1 MSAFSALDFRRD
13 TWRPGPLLPP
23 GRGRDSV
30 LIFVVAILTFL
41 ACLAGVGSLG
51 ANRAANGW
59 QAQLVGSASVII
71 RPSGAE
77 GADAAAIKAA
87 EVLSGVAGVEQA
99 KLLERREAEDLL
111 RPWLGGQALA
121 DLPIPQLIAV
131 DLKAKSPATAA
142 SLRQALAAA
151 GVDGEVDDHSMWSKQ
166 IVGAGVLARVA
177 ALGAAVLLALAAG
190 AVINFA
196 TRASIRAHEEAIHLL
211 HYSGA
216 EDRLVADI
224 LAQRF
229 AWLSLQAAAIGA
241 VLAAGLAGTLRV
253 MGGTQ
258 GLVPFLPVHWVDLA
272 VVVVAPIAA
281 GGVGALAA
289 RAAALRL
296 LSRIP

>member
-1 MSAFSALDFRRD
+1 MSPFAALDFRRD

-77 GADAAAIKAA
+77 GADAAAIHAT
-87 EVLSGVAGVEQA
+87 EVLAGAAGVRQA
-99 KLLERREAEDLL
+99 TLLKRGEAEDLL

-121 DLPIPQLIAV
+121 DLPIPQLIAI
-131 DLKAKSPATAA
+131 DLTPKAPATAA
-142 SLRQALAAA
+142 SLRQVLAAA
-151 GVDGEVDDHSMWSKQ
+151 GIDGEVDDHSMWSKQ
-166 IVGAGVLARVA
+166 IIGAGVLARVA
-177 ALGAAVLLALAAG
+177 AVGVAALLALAAA
-190 AVINFA
+190 AVISFA
-196 TRASIRAHEEAIHLL
+196 TRASIQAHEDAIGLL

-241 VLAAGLAGTLRV
+241 VLAAILAATLRM
-253 MGGTQ
+253 MGGAQ
-258 GLVPFLPVHWVDLA
+258 GLVPFLPVHWIDLS
-272 VVVVAPIAA
+272 VVVVAPIIA
-281 GGVGALAA
+281 GAVGALAA

-296 LSRIP
+296 LGRLP